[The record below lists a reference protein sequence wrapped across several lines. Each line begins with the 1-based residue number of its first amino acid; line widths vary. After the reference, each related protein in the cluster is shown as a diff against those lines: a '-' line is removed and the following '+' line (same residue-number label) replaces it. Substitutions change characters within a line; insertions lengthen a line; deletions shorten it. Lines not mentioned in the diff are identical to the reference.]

1 MSILPKF
8 SSSNDVQKKA
18 SSERQLIKFES
29 QFGRHIFG
37 PIPKNTRRDFF
48 CLDANTWVWH
58 EEWKDENGQDQ
69 VTSTR
74 YVIRPDGAIKSRN
87 GQSYQRVEEEESKNL
102 YLAANKYIAL
112 ARAEYASILS
122 A

>member
-8 SSSNDVQKKA
+8 SPRNDAQKRA
-18 SSERQLIKFES
+18 ASERQLIRFES
-29 QFGRHIFG
+29 QFGRNIFG
-37 PIPKNTRRDFF
+37 PIPKETSRDFF

-58 EEWKDENGQDQ
+58 EEWQDENGQNQ

-87 GQSYQRVEEEESKNL
+87 GQAYQRVEEEESRNL
-102 YLAANKYIAL
+102 YLAANKYISL
-112 ARAEYASILS
+112 AQAEYAAILS